1 MEINK
6 GFILKEMTGS
16 DGNKYSIII
25 AVGEAQQKIKGYLT
39 LNGTATFLWNN
50 LKTAK
55 DECELI
61 KKLALEYNIDE
72 ALAKKDV
79 ENFLENLKKLGVI
92 NV

>member
-39 LNGTATFLWNN
+39 LNETATFLWNN

-55 DECELI
+55 DKSELI
-61 KKLALEYNIDE
+61 NKLMLEYNVDE
-72 ALAKKDV
+72 SLALKDV
-79 ENFLENLKKLGVI
+79 DAFLENLKKLGVI